1 MKTLEL
7 SSRKNTTEN
16 ARKSVI
22 EFINSFDFSNLSDI
36 REIESKTFNLSF
48 SKDGSGYIH
57 DKAYFTLRNCG
68 FCIVSYS
75 TEDEEYC
82 IYHRE
87 IEKVWSN
94 IKHVFDETCTFIN
107 FKQLVA
113 SMEDFIKKINDA
125 IEIKESEIT
134 DFLLYVEG
142 WKSYQDT
149 AKNADEVEGMSETV

>member
-22 EFINSFDFSNLSDI
+22 EFINSFDFSQFEDLKI
-36 REIESKTFNLSF
+36 IESKTFNLCFKRNSA
-48 SKDGSGYIH
+48 GQIH
-57 DKAYFTLRNCG
+57 DKAYFALRNGG
-68 FCIVSYS
+68 FNIVSYS

-82 IYHRE
+82 DHLVE
-87 IEKVWSN
+87 IEIVWYN
-94 IKHVFDETCTFIN
+94 IENVFDDTCTFIN

-125 IEIKESEIT
+125 IEFKESEIA
-134 DFLLYVEG
+134 DFLQYVEG

-149 AKNADEVEGMSETV
+149 AKNAAEVEGMSENL